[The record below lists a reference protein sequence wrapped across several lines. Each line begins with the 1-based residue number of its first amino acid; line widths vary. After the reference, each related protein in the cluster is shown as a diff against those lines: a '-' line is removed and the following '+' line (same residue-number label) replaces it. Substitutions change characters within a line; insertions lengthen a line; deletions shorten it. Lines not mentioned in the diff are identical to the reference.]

1 MDDLRLGALVRTLR
15 RRLGW
20 RQVDLARRA
29 GVSQSAV
36 SRLETGHLDELSL
49 STIRRIAAALEI
61 TVDFAP
67 RWRGG
72 ELARLLDEGHAQLVK
87 VAVRDLR
94 AATWDVT
101 VEYTFNHYGDRG
113 GVDVLGWHPA
123 TRTLLL
129 VEVKTRLVDIQGL
142 LGSMDRKRRVVPA
155 LIGAERGW
163 RPAAV
168 ARVLFVADTT
178 ANRDA
183 VSRHAAT
190 FGAALPGR
198 AAAIRGWIAAPSGAL
213 SGIWFRGMPVAGG
226 KRRAPAARRIR
237 VPSHGG
243 DTLH

>member
-72 ELARLLDEGHAQLVK
+72 ELARLLDEGHAQLVE

-129 VEVKTRLVDIQGL
+129 VEVKTRLVDIQEL

-163 RPAAV
+163 RAGPGAPGP
-168 ARVLFVADTT
+168 FFSPTPP
-178 ANRDA
+178 NRDA
-183 VSRHAAT
+183 VGPR
-190 FGAALPGR
+190 
-198 AAAIRGWIAAPSGAL
+198 
-213 SGIWFRGMPVAGG
+213 AGG
-226 KRRAPAARRIR
+226 
-237 VPSHGG
+237 
-243 DTLH
+243 L